1 LSGAAQRAAAFP
13 PGPAGGSARTAWRD
27 LLELFTRHRQLTL
40 EMARRELHDRYLG
53 QVFGVLWALLH
64 PVVLMAVYVLVFGYI
79 FKVRL
84 GGTTDLPLNYT
95 VYLLSGL
102 IPWLT
107 FQESLAKSSTV
118 IPNNANLVKQVIF
131 PVEVLPVKGVLASLV
146 TQAVFV
152 ALLCSYVLAAYGFL
166 PATYGLLPVLMA
178 MQGLFMIGI
187 AYLVSAVSVYF
198 RDVKD
203 LVQVFAVTGVYLVPA
218 FYLPESVPGAFR
230 VVLYLN
236 PVSYLIWCFQDV
248 LFFGR
253 IEHWWAWA
261 VLAPLSVASFY
272 AGYRAFSVL
281 RTMFGN
287 VL

>member
-1 LSGAAQRAAAFP
+1 MSPRALTLASDPATARAAARRP
-13 PGPAGGSARTAWRD
+13 WHD
-27 LLELFTRHRQLTL
+27 LIALFTRHRQLTI

-53 QVFGVLWALLH
+53 QVFGVVWALLH
-64 PVVLMAVYVLVFGYI
+64 PLVLMAVYVFVFAFV

-84 GGTTDLPLNYT
+84 GGTTAMPLNYT

-118 IPNNANLVKQVIF
+118 IPANASLVKQVIF
-131 PVEVLPVKGVLASLV
+131 PVEILPVKGVLASLV
-146 TQAVFV
+146 TQTLFLV
-152 ALLCSYVLAAYGFL
+152 LLSLYVLVAFARIPGTYLLL
-166 PATYGLLPVLMA
+166 PALIFL
-178 MQGLFMIGI
+178 QGLFMLGA
-187 AYLVSAVSVYF
+187 AYLVSAVSVFF

-203 LVQVFAVTGVYLVPA
+203 VVQVFAVTGVYLVPT
-218 FYLPESVPGAFR
+218 FYLPESVPRAFR
-230 VVLYLN
+230 PVLYLN
-236 PVSYLIWCFQDV
+236 PVSYLIWCYQDV
-248 LFFGR
+248 LFYGR

-261 VLAPLSVASFY
+261 ALTAMSLALFY
-272 AGYRAFSVL
+272 AGYRAFSLL

>member
-1 LSGAAQRAAAFP
+1 MSSLPERVAVFPSRRLGKGPRAA
-13 PGPAGGSARTAWRD
+13 WED
-27 LLELFTRHRQLTL
+27 LLALFTRHRQLTL

-53 QVFGVLWALLH
+53 QVFGIAWALLH
-64 PVVLMAVYVLVFGYI
+64 PLVLMAVYVLVFGFI

-84 GGTTDLPLNYT
+84 GGTSELPLNYT

-107 FQESLAKSSTV
+107 FQESLAKSATV
-118 IPNNANLVKQVIF
+118 IPGNASLVKQVIF
-131 PVEVLPVKGVLASLV
+131 PVEVLPVKAVLASLA

-152 ALLCSYVLAAYGFL
+152 VLLAAYVLVAYGFV
-166 PATYGLLPVLMA
+166 PATYLLLPVLMA
-178 MQGLFMIGI
+178 VQGLFMIGI

-198 RDVKD
+198 RDIKD
-203 LVQVFAVTGVYLVPA
+203 LVQVFAVAGVYLIPA
-218 FYLPESVPGAFR
+218 FYLPESVPAVFR
-230 VVLYLN
+230 PVLYLN
-236 PVSYLIWCFQDV
+236 PVSHLIWCYQDI

-261 VLAPLSVASFY
+261 VMIPMSAACFY
-272 AGYRAFSVL
+272 GGHRVFNKL

>member
-1 LSGAAQRAAAFP
+1 VSSLGERAAVP
-13 PGPAGGSARTAWRD
+13 SVQAGAPRAAWRD
-27 LLELFTRHRQLTL
+27 LLALFTRHRQLTL

-64 PVVLMAVYVLVFGYI
+64 PLVLMAVYVFVFAFI
-79 FKVRL
+79 FKIRL
-84 GGTTDLPLNYT
+84 GGTEQLPLNYT

-107 FQESLAKSSTV
+107 FQDALAKSSTV

-131 PVEVLPVKGVLASLV
+131 PVEVLPVKGVLASLA

-152 ALLCSYVLAAYGFL
+152 ALLTGYVLAAYHYV
-166 PATYGLLPVLMA
+166 PATYLLVPVLMV
-178 MQGLFMIGI
+178 MQGLFMIGVG
-187 AYLVSAVSVYF
+187 YLVSAVSVYF

-203 LVQVFAVTGVYLVPA
+203 LVQVFAVTGVYLIPA
-218 FYLPESVPGAFR
+218 FYLPEQIPGAFR
-230 VVLYLN
+230 LILFLN
-236 PVSYLIWCFQDV
+236 PVSHLIWCYQD
-248 LFFGR
+248 LLYYGR

-261 VLAPLSVASFY
+261 VLLPMSVACFY
-272 AGYRAFSVL
+272 GGYRVFSVL